1 MIFFVISA
9 FMLYGSGT
17 KEADAAAEEAGY
29 SSPEQLKELI
39 DEQSVPHVLIDVR
52 TPQEFD
58 QGHIPTA
65 VNIPVDEIGADPP
78 DVPKDQLI
86 IVYCR
91 SGNRSA
97 RAARILEDAGF
108 TEVVDFGGINRWP
121 YDIEY

>member
-1 MIFFVISA
+1 V
-9 FMLYGSGT
+9 
-17 KEADAAAEEAGY
+17 
-29 SSPEQLKELI
+29 
-39 DEQSVPHVLIDVR
+39 DEQSVPHILIDVR
-52 TPQEFD
+52 TPQEFS

-65 VNIPVDEIGADPP
+65 VNIQVDSIGADLP

-97 RAARILEDAGF
+97 QAARILENAGF

-121 YDIEY
+121 YDIVSR